1 MINST
6 HTVLPTASTTSMS
19 SVWMHTGGILCL
31 IIFGLLLLL
40 WYLRRSGGISG
51 KKNGRNALLN
61 IKFSQSLG
69 PRERLVLVE
78 VGNQWLLLGV
88 TAEKISCLSAIDTK
102 KRSKKILRLLINRS
116 PVARW
121 LTCFQTVLA
130 NSLRGRYGKS
140 Q

>member
-88 TAEKISCLSAIDTK
+88 TAENISCLSTIDK
-102 KRSKKILRLLINRS
+102 KTVEENFAAVDQPQSRSSL
-116 PVARW
+116 VD
-121 LTCFQTVLA
+121 CFQTVLA
-130 NSLRGRYGKS
+130 NSLRGRYGN
-140 Q
+140 QQ

>member
-1 MINST
+1 MITST

-19 SVWMHTGGILCL
+19 SVWMHTGGILFL

-40 WYLRRSGGISG
+40 WYLRRSGGIAG
-51 KKNGRNALLN
+51 QKNGRNALLN

-88 TAEKISCLSAIDTK
+88 TAENISCLSAIDK
-102 KRSKKILRLLINRS
+102 KTVEENLSIEGQQPPRTSL
-116 PVARW
+116 VD
-121 LTCFQTVLA
+121 CFQIVLA

>member
-88 TAEKISCLSAIDTK
+88 TAENISCLSAIDK
-102 KRSKKILRLLINRS
+102 KTVEENFAAVDQPQSRSSL
-116 PVARW
+116 VD
-121 LTCFQTVLA
+121 CFQTVLA

-140 Q
+140 

>member
-6 HTVLPTASTTSMS
+6 HTVLPTAPTTSMS

-40 WYLRRSGGISG
+40 WYLRRSGNIAGR
-51 KKNGRNALLN
+51 KNGRNALLN

-88 TAEKISCLSAIDTK
+88 TAENISCLSAIDK
-102 KRSKKILRLLINRS
+102 KTVEENFAAVDQQQPRTSL
-116 PVARW
+116 VD
-121 LTCFQTVLA
+121 CFQTVLA

>member
-19 SVWMHTGGILCL
+19 SVWIHTGGILCL

-78 VGNQWLLLGV
+78 VGSQWLLLGV
-88 TAEKISCLSAIDTK
+88 TAENISCLSAIDK
-102 KRSKKILRLLINRS
+102 KTVEENFAAVDQPQSRTSL
-116 PVARW
+116 VD
-121 LTCFQTVLA
+121 CFQTVLA
-130 NSLRGRYGKS
+130 NSLRGRYGN
-140 Q
+140 QQ

>member
-88 TAEKISCLSAIDTK
+88 TAENISCLSAIDK
-102 KRSKKILRLLINRS
+102 KTVEENFAAVDQPQSRSSL
-116 PVARW
+116 VD
-121 LTCFQTVLA
+121 CFQTVLA

>member
-31 IIFGLLLLL
+31 IIFGLLFLL

-69 PRERLVLVE
+69 PRERLILVE

-88 TAEKISCLSAIDTK
+88 TAENISCLSAIDK
-102 KRSKKILRLLINRS
+102 KTVEENFAAVDQPQSRSSL
-116 PVARW
+116 VD
-121 LTCFQTVLA
+121 CFQTVLA
-130 NSLRGRYGKS
+130 NSLRGRYGN
-140 Q
+140 QQ

>member
-88 TAEKISCLSAIDTK
+88 TAENISCLSAIDK
-102 KRSKKILRLLINRS
+102 KTVEENFAAEDQLQSRTSL
-116 PVARW
+116 VD
-121 LTCFQTVLA
+121 CFQTVLA

-140 Q
+140 

>member
-88 TAEKISCLSAIDTK
+88 TAEKISCLSAIDK
-102 KRSKKILRLLINRS
+102 KTVEENFAAVDQPQSRSSL
-116 PVARW
+116 VD
-121 LTCFQTVLA
+121 CFQTVLA